1 MKTHPGPVLV
11 AQLIEG
17 FPSVHKALGSIPS
30 TTQNMCVVIPA
41 LKKWRQEDQKFKDLG
56 PIFFKE
62 KRKENLKTGG
72 HICHPRALR

>member
-1 MKTHPGPVLV
+1 MTVKTHPGPVLV

-56 PIFFKE
+56 YLRPYFFFKE
-62 KRKENLKTGG
+62 KRKKS
-72 HICHPRALR
+72 